1 MTRLTH
7 LHDAAIVH
15 NLGHRLARRH
25 IYTDVGQICI
35 AVNPFSW
42 ETSTPLYKPALR
54 RRYRRDDGA
63 ALPPHLFA
71 LAERTH
77 RAVRRSAGDQTVL
90 VSGESGAGKTES
102 VKLLMQYLS
111 SVRRTRAPRRLCPT
125 RSAASLIRTSPSAS
139 SRPTRSSRPSATRR
153 RIAMT
158 TRRALAN
165 LFSCCSR
172 AAAARTRA

>member
-1 MTRLTH
+1 MPNPPTGTLVHLPQPDGSFIDAEIISTTDDGKVMVRPCSAGSSSAPIEAATPLLLVNTLPEDGVEDMTRLTH

-77 RAVRRSAGDQTVL
+77 RAVR
-90 VSGESGAGKTES
+90 
-102 VKLLMQYLS
+102 
-111 SVRRTRAPRRLCPT
+111 PFN
-125 RSAASLIRTSPSAS
+125 TSPLINL
-139 SRPTRSSRPSATRR
+139 RSH
-153 RIAMT
+153 
-158 TRRALAN
+158 
-165 LFSCCSR
+165 C
-172 AAAARTRA
+172 